1 MNIKMIGLMLVLLVL
16 LLIGWAKIGL
26 APTLFICAWIILIE
40 AIIFTIRKDYHD
52 AQMKFLNP
60 KSYKILEG
68 KEEGFVLKH
77 RKWSIISLFC
87 SSALM
92 FFISIIIY
100 LTYKMTEDT
109 IPGPNTEGFIG
120 IGIIIFIMVSAL
132 ILINNIFLK
141 KAQTY
146 TEYLTWSLIV
156 GLVGGV
162 LFMAVIF
169 ITAAVYFMFRHQ

>member
-68 KEEGFVLKH
+68 KEEGFV
-77 RKWSIISLFC
+77 
-87 SSALM
+87 
-92 FFISIIIY
+92 
-100 LTYKMTEDT
+100 T
-109 IPGPNTEGFIG
+109 
-120 IGIIIFIMVSAL
+120 
-132 ILINNIFLK
+132 
-141 KAQTY
+141 
-146 TEYLTWSLIV
+146 
-156 GLVGGV
+156 
-162 LFMAVIF
+162 
-169 ITAAVYFMFRHQ
+169 